1 MKSKKIVLTLLA
13 IISLI
18 IISLLGLSVYANSDI
33 ANARTS
39 KVLFLSEVEK
49 NDINTKKIICKKKQ
63 LWTVKMKFS

>member
-49 NDINTKKIICKKKQ
+49 NDINTKK
-63 LWTVKMKFS
+63 